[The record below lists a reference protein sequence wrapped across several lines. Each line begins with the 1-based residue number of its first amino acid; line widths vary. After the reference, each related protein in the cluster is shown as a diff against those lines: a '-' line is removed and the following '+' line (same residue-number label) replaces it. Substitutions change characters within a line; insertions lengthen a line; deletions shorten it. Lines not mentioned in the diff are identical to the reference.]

1 MLVYITAV
9 LYHTFHRGAR
19 FGGDFGNKK
28 SRLTR
33 PVVCGIIKSKP
44 TDKTV
49 TAFPERFGKEVRSS
63 GTEIFPEGGMLPL
76 EVIFILLEVIAV
88 AADFVTIYL
97 FIENLLAKR
106 TDKRKK

>member
-1 MLVYITAV
+1 M
-9 LYHTFHRGAR
+9 
-19 FGGDFGNKK
+19 
-28 SRLTR
+28 
-33 PVVCGIIKSKP
+33 
-44 TDKTV
+44 
-49 TAFPERFGKEVRSS
+49 
-63 GTEIFPEGGMLPL
+63 